1 MTAPRTLRDMV
12 GAPSTPPRLEDAVVV
27 VIDAQR
33 EYVDGFLPLTGI
45 KEALAR
51 LADVLAL
58 ARAAGAPVIHIAHRG
73 AAGSAFDPAGPGFKF
88 AEAATPVTGE
98 RVIEKLQPSSFA
110 DTELA
115 QAVAETGSRQLV
127 LVGFMTHMCV
137 STTAR
142 AALDHGLS
150 VTVVADACATRDL
163 PDPMGG
169 APIAAA
175 EIHRVALAEL
185 ADRFAIVCRA
195 ADLKR

>member
-1 MTAPRTLRDMV
+1 
-12 GAPSTPPRLEDAVVV
+12 V

-33 EYVDGFLPLTGI
+33 EYVDGFLPLTGVG
-45 KEALAR
+45 EALAR

-58 ARAAGAPVIHIAHRG
+58 ARAAGAPVIHVQHRG
-73 AAGSAFDPAGPGFKF
+73 AAGGAFDPAGPGFAF
-88 AEAATPVTGE
+88 ADEAKPVTGE
-98 RVIEKLQPSSFA
+98 RVVEKLQPNSFA

-115 QAVAETGSRQLV
+115 QAVGETGSRQVV
-127 LVGFMTHMCV
+127 LLGFMTHMCV

-142 AALDHGLS
+142 AALDHGLH

-163 PDPMGG
+163 PDPLGG